1 MQASHFQ
8 IIKEKLIAQVIPEF
22 AVAIGRSRTIDG
34 IQNDSKE
41 LFNQIAEIVFP
52 EHRVEVK
59 TNKEPQSEE
68 VEIIEETK
76 DEPDFSKMV
85 IKEYNNFLEALS
97 TFELVQVKHISD
109 LTNWKNL

>member
-1 MQASHFQ
+1 M
-8 IIKEKLIAQVIPEF
+8 
-22 AVAIGRSRTIDG
+22 
-34 IQNDSKE
+34 
-41 LFNQIAEIVFP
+41 FP

-59 TNKEPQSEE
+59 TDKEPQSEE

-97 TFELVQVKHISD
+97 NFELV
-109 LTNWKNL
+109 